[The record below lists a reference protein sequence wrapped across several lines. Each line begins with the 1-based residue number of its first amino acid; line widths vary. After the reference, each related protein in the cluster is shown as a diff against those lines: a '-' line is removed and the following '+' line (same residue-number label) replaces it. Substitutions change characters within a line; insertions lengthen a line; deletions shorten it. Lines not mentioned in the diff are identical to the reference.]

1 MSRVRK
7 VLLVVLCI
15 VVTLPLMG
23 LVYEGLAEARDR
35 ERFPMPGRM
44 FDVGGYGLHIQCVG
58 DGWPT
63 VVFEAGSG
71 AISADWGT
79 VLELVGRETR
89 ACAYDRAGFG
99 WSERS
104 PRPRDPHTMLDE
116 LNRLLTA
123 AGETQPIVYAGHSF
137 GGWMARLYASDYPG
151 RVAGIVLV
159 DSAHE
164 DQWERLPEAYG
175 LLESALGAIKVAGFM
190 SRLGLLRV
198 MNGPPGNASAAA
210 QLRPE
215 FFSEFR
221 REMDETD
228 QFVASVRTAREV
240 TDLPLAVVSAGRSFA
255 AFPQLADHMP
265 IEEANRRWAEL
276 QADLMTL
283 SSNARRFV
291 SPEATHDITRDD
303 PNLVVDAVLHVVN
316 NVRSNAK
323 HSRTPGSDP

>member
-35 ERFPMPGRM
+35 KRFPMPGRM

-116 LNRLLTA
+116 LNSLLTA

-137 GGWMARLYASDYPG
+137 GGWMARLYASAYPG

-159 DSAHE
+159 EAAHE
-164 DQWERLPEAYG
+164 DQWDRLPEAYE
-175 LLESALGAIKVAGFM
+175 LLEWALDAMKVAGFV
-190 SRLGLLRV
+190 SRLGLIRV
-198 MNGPPGNASAAA
+198 MNGPPSDASEAA

-221 REMDETD
+221 REMEVMD
-228 QFVASVRTAREV
+228 QFIASLRTSREA

-255 AFPQLADHMP
+255 AFPQLADNLP
-265 IEEANRRWAEL
+265 IEEANRRWLEL
-276 QADLMTL
+276 QADLVTL
-283 SSNARRFV
+283 SSNARQFV

-303 PNLVVDAVLHVVN
+303 PSMVVEAVLHVVEY
-316 NVRSNAK
+316 VRSHVSIQGEGEGNQ
-323 HSRTPGSDP
+323 